1 MTTAA
6 MVFGV
11 VPLLIATGAG
21 AVSRFDIG
29 LVIAAGLGIG
39 TFLTI
44 FIVPTVYMFIGKD
57 LNKGRE
63 NAN

>member
-1 MTTAA
+1 

-11 VPLLIATGAG
+11 VPLLLATGAG

-57 LNKGRE
+57 LNNKE
-63 NAN
+63 KAKD